1 MILSEF
7 KELDLDRNIEV
18 RHAESNVQAICY
30 EDMRLGPDR
39 PFIFTPNNQTDTV
52 LVTPKHGL
60 TIPLGPVEI
69 EHAGIE
75 HTLSIGEVMSL
86 DSNSQIKSSHDLV
99 GLQLKGDS
107 GVALMPP
114 SKPDPA
120 TGKGQ
125 HWAIPLPSGETT
137 IEVFADD
144 DILVQWHSLTDSG
157 KRLYP
162 K

>member
-1 MILSEF
+1 MWYSASWYEGDTFRIQGA
-7 KELDLDRNIEV
+7 LDLDRNIEV

-114 SKPDPA
+114 PSQTPQPVR
-120 TGKGQ
+120 GSIGQ
-125 HWAIPLPSGETT
+125 FLT
-137 IEVFADD
+137 IGRNDN
-144 DILVQWHSLTDSG
+144 
-157 KRLYP
+157 
-162 K
+162 